1 MNMNQ
6 SQVPFGVPETGNQKK
21 PGKGLLIACVSVFAV
36 LGVIAGLFL
45 GRSFGASNA
54 KSSEPALHPKADAGE
69 SKRDQSG
76 KYIDPEESEFSWNI
90 DDLADLEFGTY
101 ESPDLGTSIEDV
113 VDVHGKALKG
123 TFRKDKIDLEWGELE
138 EDQDDTYSQ
147 YRTVRDMRLTFK
159 KEGDT
164 YYLKDLYYTGNYNEA
179 EDDFMTSSYYDK
191 LKVGDSKTGKDG
203 VSYKEVL
210 KDNTIYSLSL
220 SADEDYKN
228 HDIVTTMTIR
238 FKSSTTDQ
246 YKLTFVKQSDGD
258 FLLAKKGD
266 D

>member
-6 SQVPFGVPETGNQKK
+6 SQAPFGVPETGNQKK

-76 KYIDPEESEFSWNI
+76 KYINPEEAEFSWNI

-101 ESPDLGTSIEDV
+101 ETPDLGTSIEDV
-113 VDVHGKALKG
+113 VDAHGKALKG

-164 YYLKDLYYTGNYNEA
+164 YYLKDLYYTGNHKEA

-191 LKVGDSKTGKDG
+191 LKVGDSNTGKDG

-220 SADEDYKN
+220 SADEDYKT

-258 FLLAKKGD
+258 FLLAKKR
-266 D
+266 